1 MTNSELAEALRH
13 GLFASRNN
21 IKDAISYAYA
31 MIETIPAEGGSR
43 IAAYTAL
50 HVVCNTIADALEG
63 DDESN

>member
-1 MTNSELAEALRH
+1 
-13 GLFASRNN
+13 
-21 IKDAISYAYA
+21 